1 MIKLKKLLI
10 ESETSC
16 APFIGLQHLKHWM
29 NWMWTTQKLTAG
41 QIGLPPASEVTSCDD
56 IAKYGLAKHYLTQ
69 KAMYVNDADGYADY
83 KKKGGKK
90 GGSEE
95 KTQEDQESTSTSGS
109 TVFDILGFMEKNPWI
124 TAGLVVSSIAGGIVL
139 LKMVK
144 PYVLKG
150 VKGMAGGSVGLII
163 DGWKVAGN
171 KELGWTAV
179 REMRAAKKT
188 LKQYSDDLVAANKS
202 GTLEKAKSIQDPAQR
217 KKVIDALNKIDDEV
231 LSAQIMDALI
241 VDMTLSPALKADDIL
256 PFLSET
262 QAKLYG
268 KTIQEY
274 KAKQQAI
281 QRKMKQMGPKSR
293 GKSVDK

>member
-10 ESETSC
+10 EAETSC
-16 APFIGLQHLKHWM
+16 APFIGLEHLNHWM

-56 IAKYGLAKHYLTQ
+56 IAKYDLASIYFKQ
-69 KAMYVNDADGYADY
+69 KAMYVNDGNGYADY
-83 KKKGGKK
+83 KKQGGEA

-95 KTQEDQESTSTSGS
+95 KIQADQESKSTSGS
-109 TVFDILGFMEKNPWI
+109 TLFDIWGFAENNPWI
-124 TAGLVVSSIAGGIVL
+124 TAGLVVSSVIGGIAI
-139 LKMVK
+139 LKFLK
-144 PYVLKG
+144 PFVTKG
-150 VKGMAGGSVGLII
+150 IKGMAGGSVGLII
-163 DGWKVAGN
+163 DAWKYAGN
-171 KELGWTAV
+171 KELGWNAI

-202 GTLEKAKSIQDPAQR
+202 GTLEKAKSIQDPVQR

-241 VDMTLSPALKADDIL
+241 VDMTLSPALKADDII
-256 PFLSET
+256 PFLSKT
-262 QAKLYG
+262 QAELYG
-268 KTIQEY
+268 KTIREY